1 MLPAD
6 PHATGAELR
15 LIDVVESARL
25 VPTATSASGAETDEQ
40 RLEARGKALKAQAEA
55 NPVRGPAPEIDVVWD
70 TPYLETV
77 EEVVRYDHDLV
88 VKTARGACGRGPR
101 FGSTA
106 LHPIRKSPSSVC
118 STWWSARSS
127 RSNLPDAC
135 RR

>member
-55 NPVRGPAPEIDVVWD
+55 NPVRGPAPEVG
-70 TPYLETV
+70 L
-77 EEVVRYDHDLV
+77 
-88 VKTARGACGRGPR
+88 
-101 FGSTA
+101 GSLTQ
-106 LHPIRKSPSSVC
+106 
-118 STWWSARSS
+118 
-127 RSNLPDAC
+127 
-135 RR
+135 